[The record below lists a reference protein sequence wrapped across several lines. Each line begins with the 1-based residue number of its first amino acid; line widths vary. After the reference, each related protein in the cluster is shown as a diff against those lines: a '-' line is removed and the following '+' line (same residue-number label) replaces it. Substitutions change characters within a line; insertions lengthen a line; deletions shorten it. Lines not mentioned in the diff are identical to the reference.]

1 MTQVCLL
8 YIEDEP
14 DLRIELVEELQAMGF
29 VIYGAADGDA
39 AFALL
44 DSLPPESLDCVI
56 CDVMMPGRS
65 GLQLIDE
72 LRAHG
77 AVKPAAPFLFVTALA
92 ARVDLMAGLIAGADD
107 YLVKPVDIDL
117 LVLTIR
123 NRLALAGRGAAR
135 QSIAPATSSREI
147 PDYLTRRDQEVLALL
162 GAGAKNG
169 DIAERLLLSRHT
181 VNQYVRD
188 IYRKLGINSR
198 FEAAQLAREMG
209 LVAQDHLRSA

>member
-1 MTQVCLL
+1 MSHVSLI

-14 DLRIELVEELQAMGF
+14 DLRIELVEELQALGF
-29 VIYGAADGDA
+29 VIYGAANGDE

-44 DSLPPESLDCVI
+44 DSLPPDSLDCVI

-72 LRAHG
+72 LRAHC

-107 YLVKPVDIDL
+107 YLIKPVDIDL

-123 NRLALAGRGAAR
+123 NRLTLAGRAAR
-135 QSIAPATSSREI
+135 QPVTLSASTREI

-169 DIAERLLLSRHT
+169 DIADQLLLSRHT

-209 LVAQDHLRSA
+209 LVAQDHARSA

>member
-1 MTQVCLL
+1 MSHVSLL

-14 DLRIELVEELQAMGF
+14 DLRIELVEELQALGF
-29 VIYGAADGDA
+29 ATYGAANGEE

-44 DSLPPESLDCVI
+44 DSLPQASLDCVI

-72 LRAHG
+72 LRAHP
-77 AVKPAAPFLFVTALA
+77 AVKWTAPFLFVTALA

-107 YLVKPVDIDL
+107 YLIKPVDIDL

-123 NRLALAGRGAAR
+123 NRLALAGRAASQPI
-135 QSIAPATSSREI
+135 QSPTSLRDI

-169 DIAERLLLSRHT
+169 EIAEQLLLSRHT

-209 LVAQDHLRSA
+209 LVEQDHARRA

>member
-1 MTQVCLL
+1 MPPVSLI

-14 DLRIELVEELQAMGF
+14 DLRIELVEELQALGF
-29 VIYGAADGDA
+29 VIYGAADGEA

-44 DSLPPESLDCVI
+44 DSLPPASLDCVI

-65 GLQLIDE
+65 GLQLIDA
-72 LRAHG
+72 LRAHC

-107 YLVKPVDIDL
+107 YLIKPVDIDL
-117 LVLTIR
+117 LVQTIR
-123 NRLALAGRGAAR
+123 NRLALAGRAAG
-135 QSIAPATSSREI
+135 QSNAVATSIREI

-162 GAGAKNG
+162 GAGARNG
-169 DIAERLLLSRHT
+169 DIAEQLHLSRHT

-209 LVAQDHLRSA
+209 LVAQDQQRSA